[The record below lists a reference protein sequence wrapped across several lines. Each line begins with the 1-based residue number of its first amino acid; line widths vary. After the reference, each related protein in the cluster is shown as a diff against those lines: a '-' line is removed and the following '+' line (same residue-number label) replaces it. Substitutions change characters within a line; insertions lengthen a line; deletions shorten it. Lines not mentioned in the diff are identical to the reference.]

1 MNETK
6 KCPYCGE
13 TIMADAGKC
22 RYCKEWLP
30 DSSNGKEKSS
40 AKPDTAQYGSEGN
53 EMPTN
58 VGEPKK
64 KSFKEILGTIAQI
77 IFYGSLLAWIIWKI
91 VD

>member
-13 TIMADAGKC
+13 TIMANADKC

-30 DSSNGKEKSS
+30 GPSKGKEKTSVKS
-40 AKPDTAQYGSEGN
+40 DITPYGSEGD
-53 EMPTN
+53 EAPTK
-58 VGEPKK
+58 EESKK
-64 KSFKEILGTIAQI
+64 KSFKEILGIIAQI
-77 IFYGSLLAWIIWKI
+77 IFYGSFLVWIIWKL